1 VPHAYLPS
9 PSTGVLHLGPFP
21 LRAYAACILLGV
33 VVAVLI
39 GERRWKDRGGEPGT
53 VMDVAATAVP
63 LGLVGARLYHVITS
77 PDEYLHHPVHALYVW
92 RGGLGIW
99 GGVLGGALGA
109 WWVLRRRGIPFGD
122 FADALAPALP
132 VAQAIGRFGNWFNQE
147 LFGRATTLPWALKID
162 AEHSPTGLPGTYHP
176 TFLYEALWDLGVAGL
191 VIWADRRWKLDRGRA
206 LALYVA
212 AYSVGRAWV
221 EALRVD
227 EAHHFFG
234 LRLND
239 YVAALTFLGGCTY
252 LYLKRR
258 KPADVGSEA

>member
-1 VPHAYLPS
+1 V
-9 PSTGVLHLGPFP
+9 VHLGPLP

-33 VVAVLI
+33 VVAVWI
-39 GERRWKDRGGEPGT
+39 GDRRWRARGGEPGF

-63 LGLVGARLYHVITS
+63 LGLIGARLYHVVTS
-77 PDEYLHHPVHALYVW
+77 PGEYLDHPVHALYIW

-109 WWVLRRRGIPFGD
+109 WWVLRRHGIPFGD

-147 LFGRATTLPWALKID
+147 LFGRATSLPWALKID
-162 AEHSPTGLPGTYHP
+162 AEHSPTGVAGTYHP
-176 TFLYEALWDLGVAGL
+176 TFLYEALWNLGVAAL
-191 VIWADRRWKLDRGRA
+191 VVWADRRFQLRRGRA

-212 AYSVGRAWV
+212 GYSVGRAWV
-221 EALRVD
+221 EALRID
-227 EAHHFFG
+227 TAHEFLG

-239 YVAALTFLGGCTY
+239 YVAAVTFVAAVVY
-252 LYLKRR
+252 LYVRR
-258 KPADVGSEA
+258 PRPADVGSTA